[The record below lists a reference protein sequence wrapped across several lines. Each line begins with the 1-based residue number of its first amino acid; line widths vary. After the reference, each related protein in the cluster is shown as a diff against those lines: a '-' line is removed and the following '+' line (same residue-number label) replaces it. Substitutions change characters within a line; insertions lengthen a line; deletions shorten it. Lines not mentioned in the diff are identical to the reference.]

1 MNQETTISTLEKELK
16 DARSRIQRFIRESE
30 IQAALETVRA
40 ASLAM
45 RHTSELQHVINA
57 VGTQFKSL
65 EIDNTGGVF
74 VIINESID
82 KELSVWGSGD
92 TAAYQNKVH
101 IPYLDRPIYTNLIN
115 LVKKG
120 PGLSTE
126 TYSNEEKQEFFRHM
140 FEIPPYNQTSKEH
153 QRNWLAREG
162 GYTRTVAV
170 SLHTTLFMI
179 NHHGRV
185 FSDEENQIL
194 SRFGAVFEQS
204 YIRFLDL
211 QKAEK
216 QARESQIEAALER
229 VRAASMAMHRS
240 DQLIDVSNVMYDE
253 LRNLGIDQFAQCGF
267 VLINEEKA
275 EQYVWGS
282 SEADNK
288 LMAYYVLPLF
298 GDQVFE
304 DRYRTWKE
312 GKTFYTQ
319 ILNSGQLKDHIEVA
333 MPENRITD
341 RERDAKRDM
350 PETTYFYFGNF
361 SSGYLQVISGVPLT
375 PEFEPIFKR
384 FTRVFEQSYTRFLD
398 LKKAEGQAR
407 EAKIEAAL
415 ERVRSR
421 SLAMH
426 QSDELREVVSV
437 LYQEV
442 GKLGLADWGC
452 NLQIFDPSEKTIQIW
467 LSEDE
472 NQIHPKSYFFRDAGH
487 PHIEMQWHKW
497 EQKET
502 YFTIS
507 LSGSDKKSYDDYV
520 LNYTDFRHFPD
531 EIKANIRSL
540 DQIYFNFAW
549 MQYGFLVG
557 ISVERPMEDPEFETL
572 GRFANVFEQTYTR
585 FYDIQKAEA
594 QAREAR
600 IEAALE
606 RVRAASMAMHRSEDL
621 STVALTFFQQIERL
635 EIPINA
641 ASINLVNES
650 TESYRLY
657 FANRHDIGITAE
669 LDIRDFW
676 FATESFRRLQKG
688 EKEFTKICEGD
699 NLKAWIDYIKR
710 DISKERGV
718 QLEEMNPSKSYIH
731 SVQFHELSH
740 TIFTSISPLSQSVLT
755 VLKRMTQA
763 FGMSYI
769 RFLDLQ
775 KAEEQAREAQIEAAL
790 ERIRAR
796 TMAMHTSDEFRE
808 TIGILFDQL
817 NLLDFDIQQCSLT
830 IISEREDEAE
840 SWQSATTQSILPRSF
855 KMRFPDDPYFRK
867 NIRETLLKKE
877 GYSVIT
883 FEGEDKKQFDAYIFE
898 NTPVRHAPEE
908 VIDFMKSHKKIVLCR
923 AYMRYGFIETVSNT
937 SKLNPDK
944 EAILQRFSKV
954 LEQTYTRFLDL
965 KKAEAQAREAQIEA
979 ALEKIRSGAM
989 AMHTSDD
996 LFNVV
1001 SVLRQ
1006 QMHDLGQKDLESTLI
1021 HLYHDDVDYFD
1032 AFWSYRSTGR
1042 SDADIITGI
1051 AKVPLD
1057 NDWAQACLENYH
1069 SEKVSYLIYSERA
1082 MLHEWYQVLEQIAPQ
1097 TLEYDIEGRI
1107 IVPERLYYYL
1117 SKFKGGAL
1125 MMITEEEAGNDAI
1138 DLQQRAAKV
1147 FGLAYQRYIDLK
1159 IAEEQTREAQIET
1172 ALERVRTRSL
1182 AMHKSEELADLSLEL
1197 VKQVQ
1202 ALGIETWFCAFN
1214 IYDDDPQGSLEWGS
1228 NGVGT
1233 FPKYR
1238 TPREGIF
1245 LKYFEAGQKGET
1257 LLVNEIGEDVCP
1269 AHYEYLCSLPGVG
1282 DQLLQMQREGIPFPT
1297 SQVDHVAYFQY
1308 GYLIFIT
1315 YQPIP
1320 ESFHIFKRFAKVFE
1334 QSYTRF
1340 LDLKKAEAQAREA
1353 QVEAALERVRAQTM
1367 AMQSS
1372 HDIGASV
1379 TSLFESLIDLG
1390 ISEKVRCGIGI
1401 LNYDDTNM
1409 DLWTASSSPE
1419 SEVILNT
1426 GQIDMSQHPLLTGAR
1441 NSWKNQE
1448 RHFGYTLKG
1457 EDLIRYHHVI
1467 NQSARYPTKIDIDT
1481 LPEEINHDSFVF
1493 DHGLLYA
1500 FADTPLPKDVV
1511 QILERLSIV
1520 FEHTYTRFLDLQQ
1533 AELREKEAI
1542 KQASLDRIRAETAS
1556 MRTASDLDQI
1566 IPLIWRELI
1575 TLKVPFIRC
1584 GVFIMDESE
1593 KVIHNYLS
1601 TPEGEAIAS
1610 FVLPFETP
1618 GTISQILNHWRRK
1631 EMFLDYWDQESMI
1644 AFSNVLV
1651 DNGIFSDP
1659 KDYLET
1665 LPQQGF
1671 HLHFLPFIQG
1681 MLYVGNTSPLDSDQI
1696 DLLQGVSNAFSTAY
1710 ARFEDFKKLE
1720 MAKEQ
1725 VDQALQNLKDAQQQL
1740 IHAEKMASLGEL
1752 TAGIAHEI
1760 QNPLNFVNNF
1770 SEIGVEL
1777 IVEIQEE
1784 LQNNDLT
1791 TAKEILS
1798 ELIQNLQKIHHH
1810 GERASGIVRGM
1821 LDHSRA
1827 KSDEKSLTDI
1837 NQLCDEYLRLAYHGL
1852 RAKNKSFQANFRLEA
1867 DPDLPKVLV
1876 ASQDIGRVLLNLINN
1891 GFQATLEKSKTYSL
1905 DYRPE
1910 LALKTVGLED
1920 SIQIHVIDNGPGIS
1934 KETQEKIFQP
1944 FFTTKPTGVGTGLGL
1959 SLAYDI
1965 IKAHGGK
1972 IMVESIPGEGT
1983 NFIVSLP
1990 MQQKNGVITPASPN

>member
-1 MNQETTISTLEKELK
+1 MDQETTIYTLEKELK

-74 VIINESID
+74 VIINQSLD

-92 TAAYQNKVH
+92 TAAYRNKVH

-170 SLHTTLFMI
+170 CRHTTLFMI

-216 QARESQIEAALER
+216 QAREAQIEAALER

-240 DQLIDVSNVMYDE
+240 DQLIDVSNVMYDQ
-253 LRNLGIDQFAQCGF
+253 LRKLGIDQFAQCGF

-304 DRYRTWKE
+304 DRYKTWKE

-319 ILNSGQLKDHIEVA
+319 ILNSEQLKDHIEVA

-384 FTRVFEQSYTRFLD
+384 FTKVFEQSYTRFLD

-452 NLQIFDPSEKTIQIW
+452 NLQIFDPAEKTLQIW

-487 PHIEMQWHKW
+487 PHIEMQWNKW

-540 DQIYFNFAW
+540 DQVYFNFAW
-549 MQYGFLVG
+549 MKYGFLVG

-594 QAREAR
+594 QAREAQIEAALER
-600 IEAALE
+600 VRSKSLAMHKAVDLTQVISTIYQELENLQVELIRCLIFTTDLENSLDTWWMANSEDKENPIELSIKHIDLPANNSVIEAWKLKKSRFVLILEGEEKKEWDRRMLTETELSTLPENVKEGMRSPPKTYVNISFNNYGGLTFVSTKPLPEQQFHIITRFAKVFNQAYARFLDLQKAEAQAREAQIEAALE

-657 FANRHDIGITAE
+657 FANRHNIGITDE

-676 FATESFRRLQKG
+676 FATESFRRLQEG

-699 NLKAWIDYIKR
+699 QLKAWIDYIKR
-710 DISKERGV
+710 DISEERGV
-718 QLEEMNPSKSYIH
+718 QLEVMNPSKSYIH

-830 IISEREDEAE
+830 IINEHEDEAE
-840 SWQSATTQSILPRSF
+840 SWQSATTQSVLPTSF
-855 KMRFPDDPYFRK
+855 KMRFPDDPYFRE
-867 NIRETLLKKE
+867 NIRESLLKKQ

-908 VIDFMKSHKKIVLCR
+908 VINFMKSHNKIVLCR
-923 AYMRYGFIETVSNT
+923 AYMKYGFIETVSNT

-965 KKAEAQAREAQIEA
+965 KKAEAQA
-979 ALEKIRSGAM
+979 K
-989 AMHTSDD
+989 
-996 LFNVV
+996 
-1001 SVLRQ
+1001 
-1006 QMHDLGQKDLESTLI
+1006 
-1021 HLYHDDVDYFD
+1021 
-1032 AFWSYRSTGR
+1032 
-1042 SDADIITGI
+1042 
-1051 AKVPLD
+1051 
-1057 NDWAQACLENYH
+1057 
-1069 SEKVSYLIYSERA
+1069 
-1082 MLHEWYQVLEQIAPQ
+1082 
-1097 TLEYDIEGRI
+1097 
-1107 IVPERLYYYL
+1107 
-1117 SKFKGGAL
+1117 
-1125 MMITEEEAGNDAI
+1125 
-1138 DLQQRAAKV
+1138 
-1147 FGLAYQRYIDLK
+1147 
-1159 IAEEQTREAQIET
+1159 EAQIET
-1172 ALERVRTRSL
+1172 ALERVRAQTMAMHSSDDVGKCIVKMFDEITALGVDEDTRFGIGILNHETQINELWTASKEGQEIKMHIGHIDMTWHPLLKSARKTWKAQKALHEYVLEGEDLLNYYQMLNNAPDYPLHVEIKNLPKKQFHYGFVFEHGFFYAFTLSELNSDLIHIIQRFTAVFAQTYRRYLDLVKAEAQAREAKIEAALEKVRAKSL
-1182 AMHKSEELADLSLEL
+1182 AMHRSEELADLSLEL

-1214 IYDDDPQGSLEWGS
+1214 IYDDDPKGSLEWGS
-1228 NGVGT
+1228 NGEGT

-1245 LKYFEAGQKGET
+1245 LKYFDAGQNGET
-1257 LLVNEIGEDVCP
+1257 LLVNEIGEDECP

-1282 DQLLQMQREGIPFPT
+1282 DQLLQMKSEGIPFPEY
-1297 SQVDHVAYFQY
+1297 QIDHVAFFKY

-1315 YQPIP
+1315 YKAVP
-1320 ESFHIFKRFAKVFE
+1320 ESHEVFKRFAKVFE

-1340 LDLKKAEAQAREA
+1340 LDLRKAEQQARES
-1353 QVEAALERVRAQTM
+1353 QVEAALERVRSQTM

-1401 LNYDDTNM
+1401 LNHDDTSM
-1409 DLWTASSSPE
+1409 DLWTASSNIDSK
-1419 SEVILNT
+1419 VILST
-1426 GQIDMSQHPLLTGAR
+1426 GQIDMAEHRLLRGAR
-1441 NSWKNQE
+1441 NSWKAQE
-1448 RHFGYTLKG
+1448 SLFSYVLKG
-1457 EDLIRYHHVI
+1457 EDMINYYQVI
-1467 NQSARYPTKIDIDT
+1467 NNSANYPTKFDVNN
-1481 LPEEINHDSFVF
+1481 LPQEIHHNSFVF
-1493 DHGLLYA
+1493 EHGLLYA
-1500 FADTPLPKDVV
+1500 FSDAPLPHDVL
-1511 QILERLSIV
+1511 QILERLSTV
-1520 FEHTYTRFLDLQQ
+1520 FEHTYTRFLDLQN
-1533 AELREKEAI
+1533 AELREKEAV

-1566 IPLIWRELI
+1566 IPLIWRELS
-1575 TLKVPFIRC
+1575 TLKIPFIRC

-1593 KVIHNYLS
+1593 SVIHNYLS

-1610 FVLPFETP
+1610 FVLPYETP

-1681 MLYVGNTSPLDSDQI
+1681 MLYVGNTTPLDSDQI
-1696 DLLQGVSNAFSTAY
+1696 DLLQG
-1710 ARFEDFKKLE
+1710 
-1720 MAKEQ
+1720 
-1725 VDQALQNLKDAQQQL
+1725 
-1740 IHAEKMASLGEL
+1740 
-1752 TAGIAHEI
+1752 GIQCI
-1760 QNPLNFVNNF
+1760 FN
-1770 SEIGVEL
+1770 G
-1777 IVEIQEE
+1777 
-1784 LQNNDLT
+1784 
-1791 TAKEILS
+1791 
-1798 ELIQNLQKIHHH
+1798 
-1810 GERASGIVRGM
+1810 
-1821 LDHSRA
+1821 
-1827 KSDEKSLTDI
+1827 
-1837 NQLCDEYLRLAYHGL
+1837 LC
-1852 RAKNKSFQANFRLEA
+1852 
-1867 DPDLPKVLV
+1867 P
-1876 ASQDIGRVLLNLINN
+1876 I
-1891 GFQATLEKSKTYSL
+1891 
-1905 DYRPE
+1905 
-1910 LALKTVGLED
+1910 
-1920 SIQIHVIDNGPGIS
+1920 
-1934 KETQEKIFQP
+1934 
-1944 FFTTKPTGVGTGLGL
+1944 
-1959 SLAYDI
+1959 
-1965 IKAHGGK
+1965 
-1972 IMVESIPGEGT
+1972 
-1983 NFIVSLP
+1983 
-1990 MQQKNGVITPASPN
+1990 